1 MQKYCFP
8 IILVLSLNT
17 AHLVRA
23 QNYSNFIYK
32 QYSGT
37 KLKLLKLTDWQAP
50 EGLHGGNLTLIG
62 PENNGPRPVIKIDV
76 VKIPNDWSL
85 VNEKKNTQTYL
96 KHRKEWLSGKSGV
109 YIDSKLG
116 IEEKMGQEK
125 AHNSLRNELTY
136 ELNGNEFYEEDMI
149 IQCPKSLV
157 NMTYLVT
164 SKKKEAF
171 SGMWQKFKATFKC
184 S

>member
-85 VNEKKNTQTYL
+85 VNEKKNTQTY
-96 KHRKEWLSGKSGV
+96 
-109 YIDSKLG
+109 
-116 IEEKMGQEK
+116 
-125 AHNSLRNELTY
+125 
-136 ELNGNEFYEEDMI
+136 
-149 IQCPKSLV
+149 
-157 NMTYLVT
+157 
-164 SKKKEAF
+164 
-171 SGMWQKFKATFKC
+171 
-184 S
+184 